1 MPNNTF
7 AVNHFPWPDPNF
19 LPCRDPPPVPCVYK
33 LDRNVRRP
41 VYTNFKEPHFSRFFS
56 KCISIIPETWEQI
69 CPPFEIKTSKESG
82 MNEIGVARRYFYCS
96 QLRKTLIR
104 THNWNVRGRAISRG
118 GDGYLHR
125 SMFYYYIHYILPHRV
140 PHPGQGSYHW
150 QVVGGRR
157 RLATIW

>member
-19 LPCRDPPPVPCVYK
+19 LPCRDPPPVPSVYK

-82 MNEIGVARRYFYCS
+82 MNEIGGWPGGIFIAVSSARL
-96 QLRKTLIR
+96 LRPGSWLTIEMSEGERFLGAETAICIDQCFIITSITSSHTWSR
-104 THNWNVRGRAISRG
+104 TRAKAPII
-118 GDGYLHR
+118 DR
-125 SMFYYYIHYILPHRV
+125 S
-140 PHPGQGSYHW
+140 
-150 QVVGGRR
+150 
-157 RLATIW
+157 